1 MVRSPRRQSEQ
12 RPASDHIWRELSSP
26 CVRLVAPAVVSC
38 LVLVKLNEVKCPG
51 MVKPLASKDETMA
64 AWMSMM
70 RVDSLEEQPLVVKY
84 LKLNCLHHPR
94 WQSRLKAELQSKVSV
109 VLMRAASLDVPV
121 RTLCHL
127 LWGMHIRDEIC
138 NPETCRNHFD
148 ISYRAVSCD
157 HRLSP
162 RSAT

>member
-1 MVRSPRRQSEQ
+1 M
-12 RPASDHIWRELSSP
+12 
-26 CVRLVAPAVVSC
+26 RLVAPAVVSC

-70 RVDSLEEQPLVVKY
+70 RVDSLEEPLVVKY

-94 WQSRLKAELQSKVSV
+94 WQSLPKAELRLKVSV
-109 VLMRAASLDVPV
+109 VLMRVASLGVLV

-157 HRLSP
+157 HPLSP

>member
-1 MVRSPRRQSEQ
+1 M
-12 RPASDHIWRELSSP
+12 
-26 CVRLVAPAVVSC
+26 RLVAPVVVSC
-38 LVLVKLNEVKCPG
+38 LVVVKLNEVKCPG

-70 RVDSLEEQPLVVKY
+70 RVDSLEEQPVGVKY

-94 WQSRLKAELQSKVSV
+94 WRSRPKAELQSKVSV
-109 VLMRAASLDVPV
+109 VLMRAASLDVLV

-157 HRLSP
+157 HPLSP

>member
-1 MVRSPRRQSEQ
+1 M
-12 RPASDHIWRELSSP
+12 
-26 CVRLVAPAVVSC
+26 VVSC
-38 LVLVKLNEVKCPG
+38 LVVVKLNEVKCPG
-51 MVKPLASKDETMA
+51 MVKPLASKDETMS

-94 WQSRLKAELQSKVSV
+94 WQSRSKAELQSKVSV